1 MILENRVWVV
11 FINNMLQMSVI
22 LPNDLNLIYPLLE
35 LKRICNL
42 PSVDL
47 LERLYKYL
55 GLVYFPSPII
65 NCLPRYFYGVLTPD
79 LMTCLICSLLVYNQ
93 VVVAKQTYILPC
105 FGESIKVCLWFY
117 FPCAT
122 IPMLYVVN

>member
-1 MILENRVWVV
+1 MILENRVRVV
-11 FINNMLQMSVI
+11 FINNMLQMSVL

-35 LKRICNL
+35 QKRIWLL

-79 LMTCLICSLLVYNQ
+79 LLPCLICSLFVYNQ
-93 VVVAKQTYILPC
+93 IVSDRQTCYLACIA
-105 FGESIKVCLWFY
+105 ENIKDSLWSS
-117 FPCAT
+117 FPCVIRTHA
-122 IPMLYVVN
+122 